1 MKYRSITLNGNSES
15 QYSLIKYND
24 EYKYHLE
31 ELIKLN
37 KELADYVENCPKI
50 YSENSEEQS
59 YMIMRDNRDCVGA
72 IYIGTSTDEKNLEIK
87 THFNEKY
94 FVSEE
99 HIVKNI
105 EKLVESLGL
114 YFYDKENIE
123 IQLVNNIDLSK
134 FNKYKFKKKI
144 YDENLTTY
152 IFSNE
157 INNKLIPALIDE
169 INGTEKNLIDWKQ
182 YWMQQ
187 INLCNRYDISWEID
201 KPLLDEYA
209 EGTISLEEIFYKAD
223 SIYWYNIKSKKAIR
237 SIGFNRDGH
246 IYLNKR
252 FFDGMYSINYY
263 IQNDGFVFHTENQ
276 DNHNYLVI
284 DENNYYTQIKTNNI
298 KIHTSKET
306 KKKTINYVS
315 PTKNNSSISIELILD
330 KNNQIERC
338 HIDFRTHKGNGKING
353 LYALR
358 IYPRFNKI
366 TLNYISRNGYKGRSL
381 EDLLETYWYK
391 ESHPIELPFEFINE
405 IINQSEMVINQVS
418 FVHQKQKID
427 LDKLYNISYIMD
439 IEKQIIDFI
448 KQTKGEIPL
457 PHLQENIEK
466 FIETYSKDKVQENK
480 KILKRIL
487 EKRTN

>member
-31 ELIKLN
+31 ELRKLN
-37 KELADYVENCPKI
+37 KELADYVENCSKI

-72 IYIGTSTDEKNLEIK
+72 IYISTSTDEKKLEIK
-87 THFNEKY
+87 VCFNEKY
-94 FVSEE
+94 FVSSE

-144 YDENLTTY
+144 YDKSLTTY
-152 IFSNE
+152 VFSNE
-157 INNKLIPALIDE
+157 GNNKLIKALIDE
-169 INGTEKNLIDWKQ
+169 INGTEKNLIEWKQ

-187 INLCNRYDISWEID
+187 INLRNHRDLSWVID
-201 KPLLDEYA
+201 EPLLEEYDK
-209 EGTISLEEIFYKAD
+209 GTISLEEIFYKAD
-223 SIYWYNIKSKKAIR
+223 SIYWYGIESNKSIRNIS
-237 SIGFNRDGH
+237 FNKDGH
-246 IYLNKR
+246 IYLDKFSKNY
-252 FFDGMYSINYY
+252 DGIHYSIDYY
-263 IQNDGFVFHTENQ
+263 VLNDGCTFHIENQ
-276 DNHNYLVI
+276 TNYNYLVL
-284 DENNYYTQIKTNNI
+284 DENDYYTQIKTNNI
-298 KIHTSKET
+298 KIHTSKEN

-315 PTKNNSSISIELILD
+315 PVINKSSISIELILD
-330 KNNQIERC
+330 ENSQIERC
-338 HIDFRTHKGNGKING
+338 HIDFRTHKSRNKING

-358 IYPRFNKI
+358 INPGYYNDFS
-366 TLNYISRNGYKGRSL
+366 LNYISRNGIKEQNFVYSL
-381 EDLLETYWYK
+381 
-391 ESHPIELPFEFINE
+391 PITLFEEIISSGLTFELVNE
-405 IINQSEMVINQVS
+405 IINESIKIIKLKAMLKHRQSVNIEGT
-418 FVHQKQKID
+418 
-427 LDKLYNISYIMD
+427 YNISYVMD

-466 FIETYSKDKVQENK
+466 FIEIYDRNK
-480 KILKRIL
+480 NNGKKKLLRK
-487 EKRTN
+487 

>member
-31 ELIKLN
+31 ELRKMN
-37 KELADYVENCPKI
+37 NELVDYVENCPKI

-72 IYIGTSTDEKNLEIK
+72 IYISTSTDEKNLEIK
-87 THFNEKY
+87 VHFIEKY
-94 FVSEE
+94 FVSAE

-157 INNKLIPALIDE
+157 VNNKLIPSLINE
-169 INGTEKNLIDWKQ
+169 INGTEKNLIEWKQ

-187 INLCNRYDISWEID
+187 INLFNHRDLSWVID
-201 KPLLDEYA
+201 EPLLEEYDK
-209 EGTISLEEIFYKAD
+209 GTISLEEIFYKAD

-263 IQNDGFVFHTENQ
+263 IQNDGFVFHIENQ
-276 DNHNYLVI
+276 TNHNYLVL
-284 DENNYYTQIKTNNI
+284 DENDYYTQIKTNNI
-298 KIHTSKET
+298 RIHTSKET
-306 KKKTINYVS
+306 KKKTINYAS
-315 PTKNNSSISIELILD
+315 PVINKSSISIELMLD
-330 KNNQIERC
+330 ENSQIERC
-338 HIDFRTHKGNGKING
+338 HIDFRTHKSRNKING

-358 IYPRFNKI
+358 IEPRFNKL
-366 TLNYISRNGYKGRSL
+366 TLNYIGRNGYRGPSL
-381 EDLLETYWYK
+381 EDLL
-391 ESHPIELPFEFINE
+391 
-405 IINQSEMVINQVS
+405 
-418 FVHQKQKID
+418 
-427 LDKLYNISYIMD
+427 
-439 IEKQIIDFI
+439 
-448 KQTKGEIPL
+448 
-457 PHLQENIEK
+457 
-466 FIETYSKDKVQENK
+466 
-480 KILKRIL
+480 
-487 EKRTN
+487 

>member
-1 MKYRSITLNGNSES
+1 MKYRSITLNGNSDS

-31 ELIKLN
+31 ELRKLN
-37 KELADYVENCPKI
+37 NELADYVENCPKI

-59 YMIMRDNRDCVGA
+59 YMIMCDNRDCVGA

-87 THFNEKY
+87 VHFNEKY
-94 FVSEE
+94 FESTE

-134 FNKYKFKKKI
+134 FNKYKFKKKV

-157 INNKLIPALIDE
+157 GNNKLIKALIDE
-169 INGTEKNLIDWKQ
+169 INGTEKNLIEWKQ

-187 INLCNRYDISWEID
+187 INLFNHRDLSWVID
-201 KPLLDEYA
+201 EPLLEEYDK
-209 EGTISLEEIFYKAD
+209 GTISLEEIFYKAD

-263 IQNDGFVFHTENQ
+263 IQNDGFVFHIENQ
-276 DNHNYLVI
+276 TNHNYLVL
-284 DENNYYTQIKTNNI
+284 DENNCYTQIKTNNI
-298 KIHTSKET
+298 TIHTSKET

-315 PTKNNSSISIELILD
+315 PVINKSSISIELMLD
-330 KNNQIERC
+330 ENSQIERC
-338 HIDFRTHKGNGKING
+338 NIDFRTHKSRNKING

-358 IYPRFNKI
+358 INPGYYNDFS
-366 TLNYISRNGYKGRSL
+366 LNYISRNGYRGPSL
-381 EDLLETYWYK
+381 EDLLEIKSLIKIKPGKLTF
-391 ESHPIELPFEFINE
+391 ELINE
-405 IINQSEMVINQVS
+405 IIKESIIVI
-418 FVHQKQKID
+418 KQMAGLTQRQIIN
-427 LDKLYNISYIMD
+427 LEGPYNISYLMD
-439 IEKQIIDFI
+439 IEKQIIDFV

-457 PHLQENIEK
+457 PHLQENIDK
-466 FIETYSKDKVQENK
+466 FIETYSKDKSENK
-480 KILKRIL
+480 KKVLRK
-487 EKRTN
+487 

>member
-31 ELIKLN
+31 ELRKMN
-37 KELADYVENCPKI
+37 NELADYVENCPKI

-72 IYIGTSTDEKNLEIK
+72 IYISTSTDEKNLEIK
-87 THFNEKY
+87 VHFNEKY
-94 FVSEE
+94 FVSSE

-114 YFYDKENIE
+114 YFYNKENIE
-123 IQLVNNIDLSK
+123 IQLVNNIDLLK

-157 INNKLIPALIDE
+157 GNNKLIPALIDE
-169 INGTEKNLIDWKQ
+169 INGTEKNLTDWKQ
-182 YWMQQ
+182 FWMQQ
-187 INLCNRYDISWEID
+187 INLFNHRDLSWVID
-201 KPLLDEYA
+201 EPLLEEYDK
-209 EGTISLEEIFYKAD
+209 GTISLEEIFYKAD
-223 SIYWYNIKSKKAIR
+223 SIYWYNIKSNKSIR
-237 SIGFNRDGH
+237 NISFNRSGH
-246 IYLNKR
+246 IYLDKFSKNY
-252 FFDGMYSINYY
+252 DGIHYSIDYY
-263 IQNDGFVFHTENQ
+263 VLNDGCTFHTENQ
-276 DNHNYLVI
+276 DNNYFVL

-315 PTKNNSSISIELILD
+315 PTINKSSISIELILD
-330 KNNQIERC
+330 EFDKIDRC

-358 IYPRFNKI
+358 INPGYYNDFS
-366 TLNYISRNGYKGRSL
+366 LNYISRNGIKEQNFVYSL
-381 EDLLETYWYK
+381 
-391 ESHPIELPFEFINE
+391 PITLFEGIISSGLTFELVNE
-405 IINQSEMVINQVS
+405 IINESIKIIKLKAMLKHRQSVNIEGT
-418 FVHQKQKID
+418 
-427 LDKLYNISYIMD
+427 YNISYVMD

-448 KQTKGEIPL
+448 KQIKGEIPL

-466 FIETYSKDKVQENK
+466 FIETYSKDKVENK
-480 KILKRIL
+480 KKVLRK
-487 EKRTN
+487 

>member
-31 ELIKLN
+31 ELRKMN
-37 KELADYVENCPKI
+37 NELVDYVENCPKI

-72 IYIGTSTDEKNLEIK
+72 IYISTSTDEKNLEIK
-87 THFNEKY
+87 VHFNENY
-94 FVSEE
+94 FVSSE

-144 YDENLTTY
+144 YDKNLTTY

-157 INNKLIPALIDE
+157 GNNKLIPALIDE
-169 INGTEKNLIDWKQ
+169 INGTEKNLIEWKQ

-187 INLCNRYDISWEID
+187 INLRNHRDLSWVID
-201 KPLLDEYA
+201 EPLLEEYDK
-209 EGTISLEEIFYKAD
+209 GTISLDELFYKAD
-223 SIYWYNIKSKKAIR
+223 SMYWYNIKSKKAIR

-263 IQNDGFVFHTENQ
+263 IQNDGFVFYTENYTN
-276 DNHNYLVI
+276 DDYLVL
-284 DENNYYTQIKTNNI
+284 DENDYYTQIKTNNI
-298 KIHTSKET
+298 RIHTSKET

-315 PTKNNSSISIELILD
+315 PVINKSSISIELILD
-330 KNNQIERC
+330 ENSQIDRC

-358 IYPRFNKI
+358 INPGYYEEFS
-366 TLNYISRNGYKGRSL
+366 LNYISRNGIKEQNFVYSL
-381 EDLLETYWYK
+381 
-391 ESHPIELPFEFINE
+391 PIHLFEEIISRGLTFELVNEMINE
-405 IINQSEMVINQVS
+405 SIKIIKLKAMLKHRQSIN
-418 FVHQKQKID
+418 IEGT
-427 LDKLYNISYIMD
+427 YNISYVID

-448 KQTKGEIPL
+448 KQIKGEIPL

-466 FIETYSKDKVQENK
+466 FIETYSKDKEQLK
-480 KILKRIL
+480 KKVLK
-487 EKRTN
+487 K

>member
-1 MKYRSITLNGNSES
+1 MKYRNITLNGNYQS

-31 ELIKLN
+31 ELRKLN

-59 YMIMRDNRDCVGA
+59 YMIMRNNRDCVGA
-72 IYIGTSTDEKNLEIK
+72 IYIATSTNELNLEIK
-87 THFNEKY
+87 VHFNEKY
-94 FVSEE
+94 FESPE

-105 EKLVESLGL
+105 EKLVESLSL

-157 INNKLIPALIDE
+157 VNNKLIPSLINE

-182 YWMQQ
+182 YWFQQ
-187 INLCNRYDISWEID
+187 INLRNHRDLSWKID
-201 KPLLDEYA
+201 EPLLEEYDK
-209 EGTISLEEIFYKAD
+209 ETISLDELFYKAD
-223 SIYWYNIKSKKAIR
+223 SIYWYGIESNKSIRNIS
-237 SIGFNRDGH
+237 FNKDGH
-246 IYLNKR
+246 IYLDKFSKNY
-252 FFDGMYSINYY
+252 DGIHYSIDYY
-263 IQNDGFVFHTENQ
+263 VLNDGFVFRTSNFS
-276 DNHNYLVI
+276 NKNYFVL

-315 PTKNNSSISIELILD
+315 PTINKSSISIELILD
-330 KNNQIERC
+330 ENSQIERC
-338 HIDFRTHKGNGKING
+338 HIDFRTHKSRNKING

-358 IYPRFNKI
+358 IRPGYYNDFS
-366 TLNYISRNGYKGRSL
+366 LNYISRDGIKEQNFVYSL
-381 EDLLETYWYK
+381 
-391 ESHPIELPFEFINE
+391 PITLFEGIISSGLTFELVNE
-405 IINQSEMVINQVS
+405 IINESIKIIKLKAMLKHRQSVNIEGT
-418 FVHQKQKID
+418 
-427 LDKLYNISYIMD
+427 YNISYIMD

-466 FIETYSKDKVQENK
+466 FIETYSKDKVETK
-480 KILKRIL
+480 KKVLK
-487 EKRTN
+487 K

>member
-31 ELIKLN
+31 ELRKMN
-37 KELADYVENCPKI
+37 NELADYVENCPKI

-59 YMIMRDNRDCVGA
+59 YMIMRNNRDCVGA
-72 IYIGTSTDEKNLEIK
+72 IYISTSTDENNLEIK
-87 THFNEKY
+87 VHFNEKY
-94 FVSEE
+94 FVSAE

-144 YDENLTTY
+144 YDENLITY
-152 IFSNE
+152 IFSNKG
-157 INNKLIPALIDE
+157 NYKLIKALIDE

-187 INLCNRYDISWEID
+187 INLRNHRDLSWVID
-201 KPLLDEYA
+201 EPLLEEYDK
-209 EGTISLEEIFYKAD
+209 GTIPLEEIFYKAD
-223 SIYWYNIKSKKAIR
+223 SIYWYGIESNKSIRNIS
-237 SIGFNRDGH
+237 FNRNGNISLD
-246 IYLNKR
+246 KR
-252 FFDGMYSINYY
+252 SKDYNGIHYSISYH
-263 IQNDGFVFHTENQ
+263 ILTDGFVFHTANLI
-276 DNHNYLVI
+276 NHNYLVL
-284 DENNYYTQIKTNNI
+284 DENDYYTQIKTNNI

-315 PTKNNSSISIELILD
+315 PVINKSSISIELVLNE
-330 KNNQIERC
+330 NNEIERC
-338 HIDFRTHKGNGKING
+338 HVDFRTHKGNGKING

-358 IYPRFNKI
+358 INPGYYKEFS
-366 TLNYISRNGYKGRSL
+366 LNYISRNGIKEQNFVYSL
-381 EDLLETYWYK
+381 
-391 ESHPIELPFEFINE
+391 PIHLFEEIISRGLTFELVNEMINE
-405 IINQSEMVINQVS
+405 SIKIIKLKAMLKHRQSIN
-418 FVHQKQKID
+418 IEGT
-427 LDKLYNISYIMD
+427 YNISYVID

-448 KQTKGEIPL
+448 KQIKGEIPL

-466 FIETYSKDKVQENK
+466 FIETYSKDKEQLK
-480 KILKRIL
+480 KKVLK
-487 EKRTN
+487 K